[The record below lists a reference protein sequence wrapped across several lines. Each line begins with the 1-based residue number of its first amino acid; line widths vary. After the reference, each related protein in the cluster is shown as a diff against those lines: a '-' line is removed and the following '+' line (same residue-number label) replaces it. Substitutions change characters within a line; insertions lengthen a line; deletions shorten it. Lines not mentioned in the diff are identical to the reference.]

1 MPKAQVNKPMSKS
14 SDYYYT
20 PFIEKTC
27 GRVIPHVQ
35 YQKRTAEN
43 EEIRCGLPSKRE
55 PGSFFQ
61 CSECKGV

>member
-20 PFIEKTC
+20 PLIEKTC

-35 YQKRTAEN
+35 YQKRTVKHDV
-43 EEIRCGLPSKRE
+43 IRCGQPSKRE
-55 PGSFFQ
+55 LGSFFQ
-61 CSECKGV
+61 CSECRGV

>member
-1 MPKAQVNKPMSKS
+1 MPKAQVDKPMSKS
-14 SDYYYT
+14 SDYYFT

-35 YQKRTAEN
+35 YQKRTDEHD
-43 EEIRCGLPSKRE
+43 EIRCGLPSVRE

-61 CSECKGV
+61 CSECRGL

>member
-1 MPKAQVNKPMSKS
+1 MPKAQVNKPMSES
-14 SDYYYT
+14 SYHYS

-35 YQKRTAEN
+35 YQKRTDGHDV
-43 EEIRCGLPSKRE
+43 IRCGLPSKRE

-61 CSECKGV
+61 CSECRGV

>member
-1 MPKAQVNKPMSKS
+1 MPEAQVNKPMSKS

-35 YQKRTAEN
+35 YQKRTVERD
-43 EEIRCGLPSKRE
+43 EIRCGLPSTRE
-55 PGSFFQ
+55 PGNFYQ
-61 CSECKGV
+61 CSECMGV